1 MSTVEQE
8 QEQHGA
14 SFDGGWFQLSRRGVR
29 AFSGVAMQRG
39 VKTVV
44 AEPGEVGQRTK
55 AKALW
60 K

>member
-14 SFDGGWFQLSRRGVR
+14 SFDGGWFQLPRKGVR
-29 AFSGVAMQRG
+29 AFSGVAMQRA
-39 VKTVV
+39 VETVV
-44 AEPGEVGQRTK
+44 AESGKVRQRAK